1 MTKQEWLDTAK
12 TNQEILKE
20 FILDWHPTNK
30 IRPKP
35 EMTITA
41 PRTEEA
47 SEIVRALIRNNAG
60 LIEPIVRFD
69 LALFQSDIIG
79 IHNVLSEAW
88 FGVPESTSC
97 WDIPGFSEAVALLE
111 DLPEEDDL

>member
-12 TNQEILKE
+12 TNQELLKD
-20 FILDWHPTNK
+20 FISIWHPSYNK
-30 IRPKP
+30 PKS

-41 PRTEEA
+41 PRAEEA
-47 SEIVRALIRNNAG
+47 SEIVRASIRNNTS

-69 LALFQSDIIG
+69 LALLQSDIIG

-88 FGVPESTSC
+88 FGVPESRSC
-97 WDIPGFSEAVALLE
+97 WDIPGFPEAVALLE
-111 DLPEEDDL
+111 DLPEEDVDL